1 MRSVLLGPRLLAKA
15 CEVKEIANDQNDHA
29 RYCARNA
36 CSSSYEQSAV
46 DAAVMDDNLCLSR
59 ILSNFQGP

>member
-15 CEVKEIANDQNDHA
+15 CEAKEIANDHA

-59 ILSNFQGP
+59 ILSNFQGPSV

>member
-1 MRSVLLGPRLLAKA
+1 MRSVLLGPRLLANA
-15 CEVKEIANDQNDHA
+15 SEVKEIANDHA
-29 RYCARNA
+29 RYCARIA

-46 DAAVMDDNLCLSR
+46 DAAVMDDHLCLSR